1 MYNKKNSNGKYNG
14 KSKSKGKGKG
24 GRQNYDSERTS
35 SRSKSVDQENSKD
48 FNSNFNKIE
57 SNGAPNDPDDYF
69 TDLKLAEQATS
80 VSVPQ
85 FLGHSPYIGKIDLP
99 TVEVIALNPSLGVS
113 SRKNVGG
120 TISLQSGQCGAWMAS
135 QKLYTLLSIN
145 SGRTANYQQNDV
157 LAATVSLSEVCS
169 TIEYARRFF
178 GVATT
183 YSLRNRAYAVR
194 LLSML
199 AGCCT
204 TTSSVDN
211 NLFGEDF
218 VANMANYRMRLNILI
233 TKLNQLPIIANMGWL
248 RKSIRLYQKIYVDD
262 ASSMAQTYAFMPY
275 STWRIDETNA
285 TGTKLETVQIMRV
298 NKVGSTQGM
307 STFSDLLDIISSMI
321 DPLLN
326 STTLNYVYADML
338 QYAAKNSMTFFTLD
352 YVTEGYAVV
361 PVLEPRMN
369 EIVHNAMYTGGP
381 RPTLLSGFTHTADND
396 VIFPATSGGIEY
408 RPLFGVNF
416 ATAALSSAQVSE
428 AQNVLIDFQ
437 TSEPDLT
444 SRVDAYKL
452 KFIPSIWYSNDN
464 SEAAASAEALPD
476 HYAVCRVIYGEDA
489 NMFDC
494 TGQYPSQNQSI
505 AEYSGGYIRFKT
517 KPDGNTSRNNRGTN
531 FLNYQSF
538 FGSAGTYRALTSNSA
553 ADGVW
558 TSYSDA
564 DVSFLTY
571 MDNEKFKLMNDMEYQ
586 GLLDFRMK

>member
-1 MYNKKNSNGKYNG
+1 MYNKNKNNKYNNKG
-14 KSKSKGKGKG
+14 KSNKGKPGCKNQD
-24 GRQNYDSERTS
+24 RERAN
-35 SRSKSVDQENSKD
+35 SRDKSVDERNEKD
-48 FNSNFNKIE
+48 FNHNFNKIE

-85 FLGHSPYIGKIDLP
+85 FLGHSPYIGNFNLP

-113 SRKNVGG
+113 TKKVTGG
-120 TISLQSGQCGAWMAS
+120 TVSLESGQCGAWMAS

-157 LAATVSLSEVCS
+157 LAATVSLSEVAS
-169 TIEYARRFF
+169 MIEYARRFF

-199 AGCCT
+199 AGRYSN
-204 TTSSVDN
+204 TTSIDN
-211 NLFGEDF
+211 NIFGEDF
-218 VANMANYRMRLNILI
+218 IANMANYRMRLNILI

-275 STWRIDETNA
+275 STWRIDEANS
-285 TGTKLETVQIMRV
+285 TGTKLETVQILRV
-298 NKVGSTQGM
+298 SKNGSNKGIE
-307 STFSDLLDIISSMI
+307 TFKDLLDIISSMI

-369 EIVHNAMYTGGP
+369 EILHNAMYTGAP
-381 RPTLLSGFTHTADND
+381 HPASITGFTHTSDND
-396 VIFPATSGGIEY
+396 VIFPGKSGGIQY
-408 RPLFGVNF
+408 RPLFSNSF
-416 ATAALSSAQVSE
+416 STSALPISQVIE

-437 TSEPDLT
+437 SSEPDLT

-452 KFIPSIWYSNDN
+452 KFIPAIWYSNDN
-464 SEAAASAEALPD
+464 SQAAATAEALPD
-476 HYAVCRVIYGEDA
+476 HYAVCNIIYGVDA
-489 NMFDC
+489 NMFKGIDP
-494 TGQYPSQNQSI
+494 YPSQANSI
-505 AEYSGGYIRFKT
+505 AEYSSGYIRFRT
-517 KPDGNTSRNNRGTN
+517 APAGVRSRNASSPVLLTP
-531 FLNYQSF
+531 QSF
-538 FGSAGTYRALTSNSA
+538 FGSAGTFSAETSNSA
-553 ADGVW
+553 SDGKWV
-558 TSYSDA
+558 TYGDA

>member
-1 MYNKKNSNGKYNG
+1 MYNKDKYNNKN
-14 KSKSKGKGKG
+14 KSKSKNKNGYKGN
-24 GRQNYDSERTS
+24 RDRERTS
-35 SRSKSVDQENSKD
+35 SRDESVDKKNDKD

-85 FLGHSPYIGKIDLP
+85 FLGHSPYTGNFNLP

-113 SRKNVGG
+113 SKKVTDG
-120 TISLQSGQCGAWMAS
+120 TVSLESGQCGAWMAS

-157 LAATVSLSEVCS
+157 LAATLSLSEVTS
-169 TIEYARRFF
+169 MIEYARRFF

-199 AGCCT
+199 AGGT
-204 TTSSVDN
+204 ADQSNIDN
-211 NLFGEDF
+211 NIFGEDF
-218 VANMANYRMRLNILI
+218 IANMANYRMRLNILI
-233 TKLNQLPIIANMGWL
+233 TKINQLPIIANMGWL

-275 STWRIDETNA
+275 STWRINETNA
-285 TGTKLETVQIMRV
+285 TGTKLETVQVQRV
-298 NKVGSTQGM
+298 RKRGSYIGIQ
-307 STFSDLLDIISSMI
+307 TFKDLLDIISGMI

-369 EIVHNAMYTGGP
+369 EIVHNAMYTGAP
-381 RPTLLSGFTHTADND
+381 QPEVLTGFTHTPDND
-396 VIFPATSGGIEY
+396 VVFPGSSGSIEY
-408 RPLFGVNF
+408 RPLFSVSF
-416 ATAALSSAQVSE
+416 ATAALDPAQKYE

-437 TSEPDLT
+437 SSEPDLT

-452 KFIPSIWYSNDN
+452 KFIPSIYFSDDQ
-464 SEAAASAEALPD
+464 SSAAASAEALPD
-476 HYAVCRVIYGEDA
+476 HYAVDWIIYGVDA
-489 NMFDC
+489 NMFRMSAP
-494 TGQYPSQNQSI
+494 YPSQNKSI
-505 AEYSGGYIRFKT
+505 AEYSSGFIRFRT
-517 KPDGNTSRNNRGTN
+517 QPTDTAIRNTSNPDLLTS
-531 FLNYQSF
+531 QSF
-538 FGSAGTYRALTSNSA
+538 FGTAGTYTAATSNSRN
-553 ADGVW
+553 DGQWV
-558 TSYSDA
+558 SYTGA